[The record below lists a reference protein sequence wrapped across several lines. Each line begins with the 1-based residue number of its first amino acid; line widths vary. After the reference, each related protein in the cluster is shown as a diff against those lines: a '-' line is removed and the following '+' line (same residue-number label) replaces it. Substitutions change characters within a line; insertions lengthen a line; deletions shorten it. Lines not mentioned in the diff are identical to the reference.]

1 MRPSLALLNLP
12 QVSLPSTTCKR
23 KWAKKTQKNPYRNA
37 YRRVVTGA
45 VRGVDYI
52 ASLPE
57 WNGKI
62 IGVTGSSQG
71 GFLSIAVAAL
81 DKRITF
87 LAPVH
92 DAMCDYEAEIHGV
105 AGGWPHY
112 FYKEDKAL
120 GAAQGIESLGRSFCL
135 CHIRQECASQRR
147 FHSDHRCNLPN
158 ATHQRREQT

>member
-1 MRPSLALLNLP
+1 M
-12 QVSLPSTTCKR
+12 
-23 KWAKKTQKNPYRNA
+23 
-37 YRRVVTGA
+37 
-45 VRGVDYI
+45 DYI

-57 WNGKI
+57 WNGKT

-92 DAMCDYEAEIHGV
+92 DAMCDYEAEIYGV

-120 GAAQGIESLGRSFCL
+120 LLYSYLVCIFCVCSEACMLGYEWNIYLLFES
-135 CHIRQECASQRR
+135 
-147 FHSDHRCNLPN
+147 
-158 ATHQRREQT
+158 